1 MRKETTSV
9 SRFTLA
15 NGPKP
20 NSVNIT
26 GYTIS
31 SPPWLLVTQCHS
43 FPNTN
48 TQGQQ
53 DPEGKYSMRRELFQ
67 QLALLMANGKTVFCR
82 GSTWAG
88 VLPVDAWYLFEW
100 LCTI

>member
-31 SPPWLLVTQCHS
+31 SPPWLLVTEFHS
-43 FPNTN
+43 FPSTN

-53 DPEGKYSMRRELFQ
+53 DPEGKYNMRSE
-67 QLALLMANGKTVFCR
+67 AVPTV
-82 GSTWAG
+82 GSADGEWEDR
-88 VLPVDAWYLFEW
+88 VLQGFHLD
-100 LCTI
+100 